1 MKIQILGA
9 HSSESKTARCISLL
23 IDNTLAIDAG
33 GLAASLSLAHQ
44 KRLKTILLTH
54 AHFDHIKDIPLV
66 ALNLYRMNA
75 STSVYSLPEVS
86 RIIIEH
92 LFNGKVYPLLHELP
106 TDKPTLKLHSLTPL
120 RERKIENYRVLP
132 VPVNHDGNT
141 VGYQV
146 RNDEGKTL
154 FYTADTGPGLSDC
167 WRRLSFQL
175 LIIETTF
182 PNSYEDYARET
193 GHLTP
198 KLLLAEL
205 IGLRKIKGNLPRI
218 VVIHRDPFLESKV
231 ERELVDVSAALDT
244 PITVAREGMRFI
256 L

>member
-1 MKIQILGA
+1 LV
-9 HSSESKTARCISLL
+9 
-23 IDNTLAIDAG
+23 DNILAIDAG

-44 KRLKTILLTH
+44 KRLKAILLTH
-54 AHFDHIKDIPLV
+54 AHFDHIKDFPLV
-66 ALNLYRMNA
+66 TLNLYRMNA
-75 STSVYSLPEVS
+75 SISVYSLPEVN
-86 RIIIEH
+86 RIIIAH
-92 LFNGKVYPLLHELP
+92 LLNGKVYPLFQEIP
-106 TDKPTLKLHSLTPL
+106 INKPTVKLHSLTPL

-146 RNDEGKTL
+146 RNDEGKAL

-175 LIIETTF
+175 LIIEATF
-182 PNSYEDYARET
+182 PDSYEDYARDT
-193 GHLTP
+193 HHLTP

-205 IGLRKIKGNLPRI
+205 IILRKIKGSLPRI
-218 VVIHRDPFLESKV
+218 VVIHRDPFLEKKV
-231 ERELVDVSAALDT
+231 ERELAHVSAALDT

>member
-9 HSSESKTARCISLL
+9 HSSESKTARCISFLL
-23 IDNTLAIDAG
+23 DNTLAIDAG
-33 GLAASLSLAHQ
+33 GLAASLSLPNQ
-44 KRLKTILLTH
+44 KRLRSILLTH

-75 STSVYSLPEVS
+75 SIEVYSLPQVNTV
-86 RIIIEH
+86 IVDY
-92 LFNGKVYPLLHELP
+92 LLNGKVYPELQKLP
-106 TDKPTLKLHSLTPL
+106 LEKPTVNFHSLTQYK
-120 RERKIENYRVLP
+120 EQKIDNYHILAA
-132 VPVNHDGNT
+132 PVNHDGNT

-146 RNDEGKTL
+146 RSDEGKAL

-175 LIIETTF
+175 LIIDTTF
-182 PNSYEDYARET
+182 PNSYEEYARDT

-205 IGLRKIKGNLPRI
+205 IALRKIKGNLPRI
-218 VVIHRDPFLESKV
+218 VVVHRDPLLENKTGK
-231 ERELVDVSAALDT
+231 ELADVSAALDT
-244 PITVAREGMRFI
+244 PITIAREGMRFV